1 MVDRVSTAGVYS
13 AILANLSAAE
23 NREVN
28 AENRVSSTKNG
39 NSLRDYA
46 NQAATLTAIKSVD
59 ARVTNYQ
66 AQNSQIA
73 AKLVSQDG
81 GLTSIADSATAVRQ
95 AIADALASGDG
106 TSLIQV
112 VQGQFQT
119 AVSGL
124 NTQFDGKYLFAGGQV
139 LTIEPGLY
147 WPGIGGVR
155 HEDVIVVTETAYDL
169 LSRFPKPLEV

>member
-119 AVSGL
+119 AV
-124 NTQFDGKYLFAGGQV
+124 
-139 LTIEPGLY
+139 
-147 WPGIGGVR
+147 
-155 HEDVIVVTETAYDL
+155 
-169 LSRFPKPLEV
+169 